1 MVREMITLPLRLGL
15 SATRLGFHLTG
26 QAAGMALRITRL
38 TPGGTAPT
46 ESREAPV
53 DRWQSS
59 STWELDVIIGPPEP
73 PPEAAPAATGSASE
87 ATAASTEPAPA
98 GPAPAGPAPA
108 GPAPEIP
115 PAHVSEGVQFVEA
128 FAEPGAEAGA
138 GAAVHVREPWKGY
151 ARMTANDVIARLAQA
166 SREELAAVTLYEVG
180 HRGRKTV
187 LAAARRQLRS
197 ASAATGLRAQAGGA

>member
-1 MVREMITLPLRLGL
+1 MITLPLRLGL

-38 TPGGTAPT
+38 TLGGTAPT

-98 GPAPAGPAPA
+98 GPAP
-108 GPAPEIP
+108 EILP
-115 PAHVSEGVQFVEA
+115 STDSDGVKFVEA
-128 FAEPGAEAGA
+128 LAEPGAEAGA